1 MRVAIDGVGRIVIP
15 KSMRDELGIK
25 GPTELEL
32 TSVDGRLELDVP
44 YAKAHIE
51 ERDGLSV
58 IVIDPPPPPL
68 GADGA
73 EQVREVLERV
83 RERR

>member
-15 KSMRDELGIK
+15 KPMRDELGIA

-32 TSVDGRLELDVP
+32 TSVDGRLELEVP
-44 YAKAHIE
+44 YANAHIE
-51 ERDGLSV
+51 ERDGMSV

-68 GADGA
+68 GA
-73 EQVREVLERV
+73 EKVREVLERV

>member
-1 MRVAIDGVGRIVIP
+1 
-15 KSMRDELGIK
+15 MRDELGIA

-32 TSVDGRLELDVP
+32 TSVDGRLELEVP
-44 YAKAHIE
+44 YANAHIE
-51 ERDGLSV
+51 ERDGMSV

-68 GADGA
+68 GA
-73 EQVREVLERV
+73 EKVREVLERV